1 MAFGTYDARVHPR
14 VGVLIDGLRAH
25 GVQVREVNR
34 PLGLDTA
41 ARVDLLRH
49 PWRLPLL
56 GLRLA
61 GRWSRL
67 AVAGV
72 RLARSWQPDA
82 VLVGYLGHFDVVLA
96 RRLFRR
102 TPLVLDHL
110 IFAADTAADRGE
122 SGQVKQA
129 LLRRLDRA
137 AITAADVVVLDT
149 QAHAR
154 LLAELMPDA
163 AAKAVVALVGAPA
176 EWVAAGRRRQ
186 TVASAPD
193 RELSVIFY
201 GLFTP
206 LQGAT
211 VIGRALALLAADPG
225 AGRIRVSMVGHGQ
238 DRDAA
243 RASAAATPDV
253 TWIDWV
259 DPGELPTLAA
269 GHDVCL
275 GIFGTGP
282 KALRVVPNKVF
293 QGAAAGCVIVTSDTE
308 PQRTVLGEAACY
320 VPPGDAT
327 ALAAALRDLAAD
339 PVRRADLRRRST
351 ELAGEN
357 FTASAVAAPLYRRLV
372 ELTDPGSSGLIA
384 APERERL
391 TDVTSS
397 PLPPLPPLA
406 PRAWLRYDLVGR
418 ILDRLQ
424 PASVLEMGCGQ
435 GGFGAR
441 LAARAD
447 YVGVEPDQLAATVAT
462 ARIAPLGG
470 TVLQGDQHA
479 VPAGSSYDLVCAF
492 EVLEHLEHDAEMLGV
507 WAGFVRPG
515 GHLLIS
521 VPAWPDRFGPMDTH
535 AGHYRRYTPAGLDGL
550 LVAAGLEPVST
561 QVYGWPLGYAL
572 EAVRNPIDARKL
584 AREAQLAAD
593 AGRALSNEELTAS
606 TGRTFQPRTALV
618 GTAVAVATTPFR
630 YLQRLTT
637 ARGTGL
643 VALARKPLA

>member
-129 LLRRLDRA
+129 LLRRLDQA

-211 VIGRALALLAADPG
+211 VIGRALALLAA
-225 AGRIRVSMVGHGQ
+225 
-238 DRDAA
+238 
-243 RASAAATPDV
+243 
-253 TWIDWV
+253 
-259 DPGELPTLAA
+259 

-320 VPPGDAT
+320 VPPGDAA
-327 ALAAALRDLAAD
+327 ALASALRDLAAD